1 MMNNNNALNQ
11 IISMMGRA
19 GNNPQMFVQQ
29 LMRSNP
35 QFANAIQ
42 GQDVQKMAM
51 QMLNKNGIDINSILP
66 NTKR

>member
-1 MMNNNNALNQ
+1 MNNNMINQ
-11 IISMMGRA
+11 IMSMMGRA
-19 GNNPQMFVQQ
+19 GNNPQAFAQQ

-51 QMLNKNGIDINSILP
+51 QMLNKNGIDINSLLP
-66 NTKR
+66 NLKR